1 MITSHVSSLHSGA
14 FATPQLLRVP
24 RGVSVR
30 VMSHVAILGAY
41 LGREQVPRYAKGG
54 ARRHLGTLQ
63 LH

>member
-1 MITSHVSSLHSGA
+1 MQLHSGA
-14 FATPQLLRVP
+14 LATPQLLVP

-30 VMSHVAILGAY
+30 VMDHVAILGAY
-41 LGREQVPRYAKGG
+41 LGGEQVPRYAKGG